1 MALGDFR
8 KIFEKTE
15 VIKQATIEEVKKA
28 FEKLPN
34 ANIQYSLPGKRK
46 ARRSDGFE
54 HLTKTV
60 DLSKYTVV
68 EFTAERNADDAG
80 ITNNRYNMKQV
91 KAFINSQNNI
101 EAYEKSIL
109 EFLDANAL
117 MIKNKPVKSGEID
130 MYPLNVGNKVLYS
143 TAPWYLRGHG
153 IAAAMR
159 STNTEIQEAGQAVGL
174 FTAYMMDSKGDEID
188 IRHLN
193 SFENR
198 FHFSLYNNKRRVMNL
213 LEWYIY
219 NFHGAV
225 EKCVDGGA
233 KVFAGLRNPLTMH
246 LSDMSCEAGHKIAE
260 SGIGPNIRSVFNELN
275 KKQERKF
282 KNINSWCPAD
292 IVVYDESL
300 KREMKPSNFADI
312 DEYTKWL
319 NRQTETNRLR
329 LISLKLNTSRWDN
342 VISRTSISDKKRMP
356 EILDK
361 KWEVNQGNIYLYV
374 HLNEDGIKITDKNQG
389 NVIRLKFTVFDNDK
403 GASIEADYLNTKQVH
418 FNFEREILV
427 ENFNRK
433 ENTQTMLGKAR
444 DTLNYYLAKKK
455 IDTIDD
461 VNFVWPEQFKELLHT
476 DAVDAFNARTTTKPS
491 LKRNTE
497 KLVLRD
503 EIMKLYSDW
512 LNKMRKF
519 CLYRG
524 EQEVNKSIDEF
535 ILYTIYA
542 GKKENFQDMDF
553 FPKYYKIG

>member
-1 MALGDFR
+1 
-8 KIFEKTE
+8 
-15 VIKQATIEEVKKA
+15 
-28 FEKLPN
+28 
-34 ANIQYSLPGKRK
+34 
-46 ARRSDGFE
+46 
-54 HLTKTV
+54 
-60 DLSKYTVV
+60 
-68 EFTAERNADDAG
+68 
-80 ITNNRYNMKQV
+80 
-91 KAFINSQNNI
+91 
-101 EAYEKSIL
+101 
-109 EFLDANAL
+109 
-117 MIKNKPVKSGEID
+117 
-130 MYPLNVGNKVLYS
+130 
-143 TAPWYLRGHG
+143 
-153 IAAAMR
+153 
-159 STNTEIQEAGQAVGL
+159 
-174 FTAYMMDSKGDEID
+174 MMDSKSDEID
-188 IRHLN
+188 IRRLN

-246 LSDMSCEAGHKIAE
+246 LSDISCEAGHKIAE

-292 IVVYDESL
+292 
-300 KREMKPSNFADI
+300 
-312 DEYTKWL
+312 
-319 NRQTETNRLR
+319 
-329 LISLKLNTSRWDN
+329 
-342 VISRTSISDKKRMP
+342 
-356 EILDK
+356 
-361 KWEVNQGNIYLYV
+361 
-374 HLNEDGIKITDKNQG
+374 

-461 VNFVWPEQFKELLHT
+461 VNFVWPDQFKELLHT

-535 ILYTIYA
+535 ILYQPHKTFA
-542 GKKENFQDMDF
+542 L
-553 FPKYYKIG
+553 